1 MARLCKLSEE
11 MVVEILSRLP
21 PKSLMRFKCVRR
33 SWCDLIQ
40 NPNFVEKHL
49 SNPKHNKLASST
61 SIIVKLT
68 VPKGTNIKDKEEN
81 FIRNKINLTPDMMD
95 VFSLLNLFDDV
106 INDGDVHHA
115 VTVDV
120 DNFWLRKLPFNVK
133 MLGHCDGIICLQYP
147 NDIIVLCNPAI
158 KEFKLLPESCL
169 LHPPWPRR
177 HLGIDKGEEIITYS
191 NATGFGYD
199 SKTKQYKVVRIVNFL
214 PRPSSEEEVCT
225 PRRKAA
231 VYTLGTNSWRV
242 IECDIK
248 VNAF

>member
-95 VFSLLNLFDDV
+95 SDELLIVSANGHIVSYNLSTKTRKYV
-106 INDGDVHHA
+106 SIRG
-115 VTVDV
+115 V
-120 DNFWLRKLPFNVK
+120 DNPRFIQASVYVNSVISVK
-133 MLGHCDGIICLQYP
+133 RDNTI
-147 NDIIVLCNPAI
+147 DIL
-158 KEFKLLPESCL
+158 
-169 LHPPWPRR
+169 
-177 HLGIDKGEEIITYS
+177 
-191 NATGFGYD
+191 
-199 SKTKQYKVVRIVNFL
+199 
-214 PRPSSEEEVCT
+214 
-225 PRRKAA
+225 
-231 VYTLGTNSWRV
+231 
-242 IECDIK
+242 
-248 VNAF
+248 